1 MRYRPS
7 DAAMVYLMGAAV
19 AEAPSHRRAAAK
31 LLLECFRT
39 YQNEDEIRECLEV
52 AGRVMPMVASEARAM
67 ACEAG
72 LRLNW
77 SEERSIRIPQ
87 DAALGG

>member
-1 MRYRPS
+1 MRYRPT
-7 DAAMVYLMGAAV
+7 DAAMVYLMGAAI

-39 YQNEDEIRECLEV
+39 YRSEAEIRDCLEV
-52 AGRVMPMVASEARAM
+52 AERVMPMVAREAREM

-72 LRLNW
+72 LQLNAA
-77 SEERSIRIPQ
+77 EETSVQ
-87 DAALGG
+87 LA